1 MRALEIVPPLPRLRI
16 SYGVGGNME
25 SSLLLGE
32 QRRACLTLHNVGP
45 MPVADVEL
53 FVEAQYNAMSAQ
65 SQASYYMQKAEL
77 EEIARNTQA
86 RDAAAAAAAAAAEK
100 KRGPF
105 TPSKPAGVG
114 RKLTA
119 TGEMTMRKHTATGL
133 TGLFSPGSGGGA
145 AVAAA
150 AAGAPQP
157 PRRRL
162 VTFDPAALRAQL
174 PLKPGGV
181 IRLHIDITAHTE
193 WSVTSVALP
202 WTRLALCCRAPSP
215 SDNRSH
221 LCSFAC
227 CFLNSAAV
235 ARVF

>member
-1 MRALEIVPPLPRLRI
+1 VRALEIVPPLPRLRI

-45 MPVADVEL
+45 MAVADVEL

-86 RDAAAAAAAAAAEK
+86 RDAAAAAAVAAAAEK

-145 AVAAA
+145 AAAA
-150 AAGAPQP
+150 SASGAPQP

-193 WSVTSVALP
+193 WSVTIVCPAFLTKVWKDWSCAVALP
-202 WTRLALCCRAPSP
+202 LLQSLAHTCALL
-215 SDNRSH
+215 H
-221 LCSFAC
+221 
-227 CFLNSAAV
+227 V
-235 ARVF
+235 VV